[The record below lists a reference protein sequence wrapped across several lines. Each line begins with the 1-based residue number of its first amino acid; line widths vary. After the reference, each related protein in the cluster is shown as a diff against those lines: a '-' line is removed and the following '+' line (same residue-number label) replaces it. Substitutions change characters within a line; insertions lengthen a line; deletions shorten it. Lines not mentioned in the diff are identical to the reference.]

1 MPKRAALM
9 TARQAETI
17 RKPGFHAAGGVS
29 GLYLQVTAGAG
40 RSWVFRFSF
49 GGRRRDMGLGS
60 FEVIG
65 LAEAR
70 EMAAAARR
78 QILAGTDPV
87 EQRRGARDQARLDA
101 AKAMTF
107 REAAERYI
115 AAHEAAWR
123 SVHARQW
130 PTTLA
135 THVYPVLGRLPIGAI
150 DTALVMKTLEPIWHE
165 KTETA
170 NRVRSRVEA
179 VLDWAAARG
188 YRSGENPARWRGH
201 IANLLPRRSKVQPVI
216 HYAALPYRELGGF
229 VAELRQREGIA
240 ARALEFLVLTASR
253 TSEVLGARWDEID
266 MAARL
271 WTIPGKRMKSAR
283 EHRVP
288 LSQAAMAIVEK
299 MAAIRS
305 SEYIFPGRNGALGPV
320 TLRRALAA
328 TGRRDLT
335 THGFRSSF
343 RDWCAELTQFPHE
356 VAEMALAHAVGNE
369 VERAYRRGDL
379 FEKRRQLA
387 DAWAKF
393 CAAPIVA
400 GEVVSIRASTP
411 RTRGAK
417 IS

>member
-1 MPKRAALM
+1 
-9 TARQAETI
+9 
-17 RKPGFHAAGGVS
+17 
-29 GLYLQVTAGAG
+29 
-40 RSWVFRFSF
+40 
-49 GGRRRDMGLGS
+49 
-60 FEVIG
+60 
-65 LAEAR
+65 
-70 EMAAAARR
+70 
-78 QILAGTDPV
+78 
-87 EQRRGARDQARLDA
+87 
-101 AKAMTF
+101 
-107 REAAERYI
+107 
-115 AAHEAAWR
+115 
-123 SVHARQW
+123 
-130 PTTLA
+130 
-135 THVYPVLGRLPIGAI
+135 
-150 DTALVMKTLEPIWHE
+150 MKTLEPIWHE

-170 NRVRSRVEA
+170 NRVRSRIEA

-201 IANLLPRRSKVQPVI
+201 IENLLPRRSKVQPII
-216 HYAALPYRELGGF
+216 HYAALPYREMGVF
-229 VAELRQREGIA
+229 VAELRQRDGIA
-240 ARALEFLVLTASR
+240 ARALEFLILTASR

-271 WTIPGKRMKSAR
+271 WTIPGKRMKSGR

-288 LSQAAMAIVEK
+288 LSPAAMVIVEK

-328 TGRRDLT
+328 TGRHDLT

-387 DAWAKF
+387 EAWARF
-393 CAAPIVA
+393 CEAP
-400 GEVVSIRASTP
+400 GGHWRRSGSDASPLTTNVKWGNAYLKP
-411 RTRGAK
+411 RFR
-417 IS
+417 